1 MEEKEVKKEEKK
13 KKKLFSFLEQDEEVK
28 NLGVYEKKDVNDEI
42 TKQLDPKL
50 LVDEK
55 EEKKKKIFYFLTGFF
70 IFLIFI
76 PPLFKSLDPNYEKRD
91 PSYQEQIKSLIKV
104 KSQKMICVLD
114 NAILTRKFEGIYYNS
129 KAVRTVMN
137 YKYKTEEY
145 IKPETEKYLEIYN
158 NLTQGSESGIKLNL
172 KDNDFSISVLYLKNK
187 NLKKNKKI
195 EKFSVSMDV
204 AKNSFEEEDYKCSVT
219 SQGEFEIKR
228 EEYNVLG

>member
-1 MEEKEVKKEEKK
+1 MEKNQNKPKE

-28 NLGVYEKKDVNDEI
+28 NLGVYEKKDINDEI

-55 EEKKKKIFYFLTGFF
+55 EEKKKKIFYFLSGFF

-76 PPLFKSLDPNYEKRD
+76 PPLFQKLDPNYEKRD
-91 PSYQEQIKSLIKV
+91 PTYQAEIKSLIKV
-104 KSQKMICVLD
+104 KSQKMICILD
-114 NAILTRKFEGIYYNS
+114 NAILTRKFEGVYYNS
-129 KAVRTVMN
+129 KAVRTVMS
-137 YKYKTEEY
+137 YKYKTTEY
-145 IKPETEKYLEIYN
+145 IKPEAEKYLEIYTS
-158 NLTQGSESGIKLNL
+158 LTQGSETGIKLNQ
-172 KDNDFSISVLYLKNK
+172 KENDFTISVSYLKNK

-204 AKNSFEEEDYKCSVT
+204 AKNNLEEEDYKCSVS